1 MKLNQ
6 TVCLSFCLQE
16 LIQIEE
22 SWQKESREQTALIG
36 RLQEESRRL
45 KAALSEQKQAVV
57 EEVAAV
63 TKSKI
68 LCNTLVSISYLYCVY
83 LFNSN
88 MLTVSHHWKHQ
99 ILHCA
104 SVLYVLW
111 ALWLGKYRNH
121 K

>member
-68 LCNTLVSISYLYCVY
+68 LCNTLVSISYQLC
-83 LFNSN
+83 L
-88 MLTVSHHWKHQ
+88 L
-99 ILHCA
+99 I
-104 SVLYVLW
+104 
-111 ALWLGKYRNH
+111 
-121 K
+121 